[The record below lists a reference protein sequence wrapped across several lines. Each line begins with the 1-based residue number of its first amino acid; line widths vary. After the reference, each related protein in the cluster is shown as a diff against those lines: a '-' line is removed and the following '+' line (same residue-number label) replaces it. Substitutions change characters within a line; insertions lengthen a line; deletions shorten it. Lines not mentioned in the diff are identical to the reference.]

1 MTNQPHPSKYPR
13 LNRLFRAS
21 GNCLDVAVDHGIF
34 NEYSFLDGLEDM
46 PSVISS
52 LVAAG
57 TDAIQMNV
65 GQADL
70 LQSTPGK
77 GRPALVLRVDVGNPY
92 NPTTHAVMF
101 DQLQDDVDP
110 ILGAIKLDAAMV
122 VCNLLILPGEPELH
136 RQTVHNVGR
145 LRTLC
150 DRYGMPLM
158 VEPLVMKPN
167 DARGGYQVNG
177 DKELI
182 VPLVRQARELGADII
197 KADPTDDPADYGEVI
212 EAARCPVLVRGG
224 GKEDL
229 PVVFDKAAAFMAT
242 GARGLVYGRNIYQH
256 PNIAGVTQALLAI
269 IHEGASGE
277 EAWGIYQGHPSAMGH
292 HDSPT

>member
-1 MTNQPHPSKYPR
+1 VTSTPLVNPSKYPR
-13 LNRLFRAS
+13 LNRLFRSS
-21 GNCLDVAVDHGIF
+21 GNCLDVAIDHGIF
-34 NEYSFLDGLEDM
+34 NEYAFLDGLEDM
-46 PSVISS
+46 PSVVAS

-92 NPTTHAVMF
+92 NPTTHEVMF
-101 DQLQDDVDP
+101 DQFQDGVDP
-110 ILGAIKLDAAMV
+110 ILGAIKMDAAMV
-122 VCNLLILPGEPELH
+122 VCNLLLLPGEPELH
-136 RQTVHNVGR
+136 RQTVHNAGR

-158 VEPLVMKPN
+158 IEPLVMRAN

-182 VPLVRQARELGADII
+182 VPLVRQARELGADVI
-197 KADPTDDPADYGEVI
+197 KADPTDDPEDYAEVI
-212 EAARCPVLVRGG
+212 DAARCPVLVRGG

-229 PVVFDKAAAFMAT
+229 RSVFDKAAAFMAT
-242 GARGLVYGRNIYQH
+242 GANGLVYGRNIYQH
-256 PNIAGVTQALLAI
+256 PNMGRVTEALLAI
-269 IHEGASGE
+269 IHNGASGE
-277 EAWGIYQGHPSAMGH
+277 DAWDMYNSQPAA
-292 HDSPT
+292 